1 MTNADQRWP
10 KDAVS
15 REEFGRRAD
24 EVYDRYVKP
33 TVTPADEG
41 KFVALDVDTGAY
53 EIDDDELSAIDRLE
67 DRQPRAAVWLTRVG
81 SRYAHRLGWRGTFS
95 IP

>member
-1 MTNADQRWP
+1 
-10 KDAVS
+10 VS

-24 EVYDRYVKP
+24 EVYGRYVKP
-33 TVTPADEG
+33 TVTLADEG

-81 SRYAHRLGWRGTFS
+81 SRYALRLGWRGTFS
-95 IP
+95 IT